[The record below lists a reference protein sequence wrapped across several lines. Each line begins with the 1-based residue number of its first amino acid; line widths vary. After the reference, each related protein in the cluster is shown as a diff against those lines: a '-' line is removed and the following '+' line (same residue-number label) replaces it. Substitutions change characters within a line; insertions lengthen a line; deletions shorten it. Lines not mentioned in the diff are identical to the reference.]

1 MKPIVAIVGRPNV
14 GKSTLFNKIVGER
27 ASIVDNVPGVTRD
40 RLYRDTEWMGKEFLL
55 VDTGGLEPNSKD
67 FMLSKVKSQAE
78 VAMKEAD
85 VIVFVVDAQAGITA
99 LDEDVLI
106 VLRNHNKPIILAVNK
121 IDDVAKHS
129 DLIYEFYG
137 MGFETVV
144 PISAEHTKN
153 IGDLM
158 DAVVENFERVEE
170 EPEPEGLKIAV
181 IGRPNAGKSSLVNR
195 IMGEER
201 TIVSDI
207 AGTTRDAIDTAFEV
221 DEKKYVLIDT
231 AGIRRRSKVDEDLEY
246 YSVLKAMKA
255 IKRADIVFVMI
266 DAVEGVTDQDK
277 RIAGMA
283 HEEKKPLVIT
293 INKWDKINKSEVD
306 IKEYEEKVRVDLPF
320 LNYAPILFISALT
333 GQKVMNLIDMS
344 DRIYEEFTK
353 RVTTGIL
360 NQVIKEATMLNPP
373 PTRKG
378 RAINVYYATQ
388 IAAAPPKFVLFVNHP
403 DIVHFSYLRYI
414 ENKIRE
420 AFGFFGTPIDI
431 ELRKK
436 GE

>member
-67 FMLSKVKSQAE
+67 FMLSKVKGQAE
-78 VAMKEAD
+78 IAMKEAD
-85 VIVFVVDAQAGITA
+85 VIIFVVDAQSGITA

-129 DLIYEFYG
+129 ELIYEFYG
-137 MGFETVV
+137 MGFETVI

-158 DAVVENFERVEE
+158 DAVAENFERFEE

-201 TIVSDI
+201 TIVSDM

-221 DEKKYVLIDT
+221 DDKKYVLIDT

-283 HEEKKPLVIT
+283 YEEKKPLVIT
-293 INKWDKINKSEVD
+293 VNKWDKIDKSEVD
-306 IKEYEEKVRVDLPF
+306 IKAYEEKVRIDLPF
-320 LNYAPILFISALT
+320 LNYAPVLFISALT
-333 GQKVMNLIDMS
+333 GQKVMSLIDMS
-344 DRIYEEFTK
+344 DRIYEEYTK

-388 IAAAPPKFVLFVNHP
+388 ISSAPPKFILFVNHP
-403 DIVHFSYLRYI
+403 DILHFSYVRYI

-420 AFGFFGTPIDI
+420 AFSFYGAPIEI

>member
-40 RLYRDTEWMGKEFLL
+40 RLYRDTEWIGKEFLL

-67 FMLSKVKSQAE
+67 FMLEKVKGQAE

-85 VIVFVVDAQAGITA
+85 VIIFLVDAQAGITA
-99 LDEDVLI
+99 LDEDVMV
-106 VLRNHNKPIILAVNK
+106 VLRNHNKPIVLAVNK

-129 DLIYEFYG
+129 ELIYEFYG
-137 MGFETVV
+137 MGFETVIPV
-144 PISAEHTKN
+144 SAEHTKN

-158 DAVVENFERVEE
+158 DAVVANFERVEE

-201 TIVSDI
+201 TIVSDM

-221 DEKKYVLIDT
+221 DDKKYVLIDT

-333 GQKVMNLIDMS
+333 GQKVMSLIDMS
-344 DRIYEEFTK
+344 DRIYAEFTK

-388 IAAAPPKFVLFVNHP
+388 IAAAPPKFILFVNHP
-403 DIVHFSYLRYI
+403 DIVHFSYVRYI

-420 AFGFFGTPIDI
+420 AFGFFGTPIEI

>member
-40 RLYRDTEWMGKEFLL
+40 RLYRDTEWIGKEFLL

-67 FMLSKVKSQAE
+67 FMLEKVKGQAE

-85 VIVFVVDAQAGITA
+85 VIIFLVDAQAGITA
-99 LDEDVLI
+99 LDEDVMV
-106 VLRNHNKPIILAVNK
+106 VLRNHNKPIVLAVNK

-129 DLIYEFYG
+129 ELIYEFYG
-137 MGFETVV
+137 MGFETVIPV
-144 PISAEHTKN
+144 SAEHTKN

-158 DAVVENFERVEE
+158 DAVVANFERVEE

-201 TIVSDI
+201 TIVSDM

-221 DEKKYVLIDT
+221 DDKKYVLIDT

-333 GQKVMNLIDMS
+333 GQKVMSLIDMS
-344 DRIYEEFTK
+344 DRIYAEFTK

-388 IAAAPPKFVLFVNHP
+388 IAAAPPKFILFVNHP

-420 AFGFFGTPIDI
+420 AFGFFGTPIEI